1 MADSVSL
8 YLKMAA
14 SACQTVPV
22 RPDWRTVAGEEG
34 IIWFLGLNVDEHSQ
48 LREPEGEKCFLFSQ
62 HFCIVLFLYIKKYF
76 NACLFSHQ
84 QISQR

>member
-1 MADSVSL
+1 MV
-8 YLKMAA
+8 
-14 SACQTVPV
+14 
-22 RPDWRTVAGEEG
+22 
-34 IIWFLGLNVDEHSQ
+34 LGLNVDEHSQ

-76 NACLFSHQ
+76 NACLISHQ